1 MLSKLFLIILYKV
14 HPRSCTHA
22 FVITSRCVSWAIWMY
37 VLFFTARSGLG
48 LVGDADYPPINFPP
62 AFWVGWH
69 IPISG
74 FLFYRVCSP
83 KPWPFGKIL
92 RSPLRSWWFHLS
104 CFIPKKWKM
113 LQGCR
118 KIWLRFPRKP
128 ALRFYPK
135 LLALSSLVARSFRS
149 FNHADLATASLYYL
163 CKGDLMFLEGL
174 IFYCGQCCG
183 KSSPCLPFFYLWQRR
198 SLWDG
203 LTSFRRYFLC
213 RSISFY
219 SIE

>member
-1 MLSKLFLIILYKV
+1 MHSWICHHRSMRLLGDLNVCIVLYCAACIGVDLRFRLSSHKLYICLMA
-14 HPRSCTHA
+14 RM
-22 FVITSRCVSWAIWMY
+22 TSSHKW
-37 VLFFTARSGLG
+37 F
-48 LVGDADYPPINFPP
+48 
-62 AFWVGWH
+62 
-69 IPISG
+69 
-74 FLFYRVCSP
+74 FYRVCSP

-104 CFIPKKWKM
+104 CFIPKKWRM